1 MTVAAR
7 STSSRPTGSAIPRSY
22 CQLRAPHVSLVVGR
36 VAALIGAAWIAF
48 GVTTA
53 GGASGLSPTES
64 LVVATGKAPC
74 GSAVRN
80 GRLWVGV
87 YDTGKVLQIDRGGRV
102 TKRFTVR
109 RWACRVAVGRD
120 AIWVTRD
127 QAGELVRIARSGR
140 LLRTRVGAGAFDVLV
155 AAGSVWA
162 SSYDTG
168 TVARLDPLN
177 GKLRSVSRVGPNPA
191 GVAWC
196 GGRVWVGHGRQAT
209 WLSAIAPATM
219 RVERV
224 DVGAETPSW
233 PSCIH
238 GELWVTTSDSVL
250 RLDSHTG
257 AVLARAHP
265 GGTPADITAGPDALV
280 WVTDKER
287 SLVFRVNPKGNA
299 VVDSFPAGPG
309 AFSLARLGNSV
320 WVTSFAGADV
330 RRYDP

>member
-1 MTVAAR
+1 MVA
-7 STSSRPTGSAIPRSY
+7 
-22 CQLRAPHVSLVVGR
+22 LV
-36 VAALIGAAWIAF
+36 GAAWIAL
-48 GVTTA
+48 GVATA
-53 GGASGLSPTES
+53 GGASGAASPTEA

-74 GSAVRN
+74 GSVVRA
-80 GRLWVGV
+80 GGLWVGV
-87 YDTGKVLQIDRGGRV
+87 YDTGKVLRIDRYGRI
-102 TKRFTVR
+102 TTRMTVG
-109 RWACRVAVGRD
+109 RWACRIAVGPS

-127 QAGELVRIARSGR
+127 QAGEVVRIKSGR
-140 LLRTRVGAGAFDVLV
+140 LQRTQVGSGAFDVLQ

-168 TVARLDPLN
+168 TVARLDPRN

-209 WLSAIAPATM
+209 WLSAIEPATR
-219 RVERV
+219 RVERI

-257 AVLARAHP
+257 AVLARVHL
-265 GGTPADITAGPDALV
+265 GGTPADITTGPDGLV

-287 SLVFRVNPKGNA
+287 SLVFRVDPTGNA

>member
-1 MTVAAR
+1 M
-7 STSSRPTGSAIPRSY
+7 
-22 CQLRAPHVSLVVGR
+22 
-36 VAALIGAAWIAF
+36 AALVGAAWIAL

-53 GGASGLSPTES
+53 GGASGVVSPTEA

-74 GSAVRN
+74 GSFVRA
-80 GRLWVGV
+80 GGLWVGV
-87 YDTGKVLQIDRGGRV
+87 YDTGKVLQIDQRGRV
-102 TKRFTVR
+102 TRRTTVG
-109 RWACRVAVGRD
+109 RWACRIAVGPG

-127 QAGELVRIARSGR
+127 RAGELVRISRGSGR
-140 LLRTRVGAGAFDVLV
+140 LLRVRVGAGTFDVRL

-162 SSYDTG
+162 SSYDIG
-168 TVARLDPLN
+168 TVVRLDPRN
-177 GKLRSVSRVGPNPA
+177 GKLRSVSRDGPNPA
-191 GVAWC
+191 GVTWC

-209 WLSAIAPATM
+209 WLSAITPATM

-257 AVLARAHP
+257 AVLARVHL
-265 GGTPADITAGPDALV
+265 GGTPADTTAGPDGLV

-287 SLVFRVNPKGNA
+287 SLVFRVDPTRNA
-299 VVDSFPAGPG
+299 IVDSFPAGPG